1 LDDKIKEEQN
11 FSFETGTSEV
21 DRNKNDFGLNRMKKK
36 KLDNNL
42 CCM

>member
-11 FSFETGTSEV
+11 FSFETGISEEN
-21 DRNKNDFGLNRMKKK
+21 RKNDFGLNRMKKK